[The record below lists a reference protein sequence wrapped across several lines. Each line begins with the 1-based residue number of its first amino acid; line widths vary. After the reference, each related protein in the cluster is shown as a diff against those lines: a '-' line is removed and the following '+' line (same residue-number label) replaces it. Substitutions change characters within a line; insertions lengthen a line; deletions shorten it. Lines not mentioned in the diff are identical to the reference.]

1 MKTVGIV
8 GGIGPESTID
18 YYRKIIAAYCEYD
31 INGNYPKIIINS
43 INMSEMLKSLGAGRL
58 DDIADNL
65 VVEFGKLAAAGADFG
80 LLASN
85 TPHIV
90 FDKVRESSPL
100 PLISIVEATCNKVK
114 EVGLQRVALFG
125 TKFTM
130 NGRFYDQVFLQ
141 HNIQVFIPNDIDQ
154 SFIHEKY
161 LEELVKGKILDD
173 TKYKLLE
180 IALKMKKE
188 HNVQGLILGGT
199 ELSLILQN
207 GDAPGIYIFD
217 TTDAHVESILEAL
230 K

>member
-1 MKTVGIV
+1 MKTIGII

-31 INGNYPKIIINS
+31 VNSNFPKIIINS
-43 INMSEMLKSLGAGRL
+43 INMSEMLKLLGADRF
-58 DDIADNL
+58 DEIADNL

-85 TPHIV
+85 TPHII
-90 FDKVRESSPL
+90 FDRVRKSSPL
-100 PLISIVEATCNKVK
+100 PLISIVEATCDKVK
-114 EVGLQRVALFG
+114 EIDLQRVALFG

-130 NGRFYDQVFLQ
+130 NGGFYDQVFSQ

-154 SFIHEKY
+154 NFIHEKY
-161 LEELVKGKILDD
+161 LEELVKGNIQAD
-173 TKYKLLE
+173 TKSELLA
-180 IALKMKKE
+180 IASKMKRE
-188 HNVQGLILGGT
+188 HDIQGLILGGT

-207 GDAPGIYIFD
+207 GDAPGIHIID

>member
-1 MKTVGIV
+1 MKTIGII

-18 YYRKIIAAYCEYD
+18 YYRKIIAAYREYD
-31 INGNYPKIIINS
+31 VNGNFPKIIINS
-43 INMSEMLKSLGAGRL
+43 INMSEMLKLLGADRF
-58 DDIADNL
+58 DEIADNL

-85 TPHIV
+85 TPHII
-90 FDKVRESSPL
+90 FDKVRKSSPL
-100 PLISIVEATCNKVK
+100 PLISIVEATCKKVK
-114 EVGLQRVALFG
+114 EIGLQRVALFG

-130 NGRFYDQVFLQ
+130 NGGFYDQVFSQ

-154 SFIHEKY
+154 NFIHEKY
-161 LEELVKGKILDD
+161 LKELVKGNIQDD
-173 TKYKLLE
+173 TKSELLA
-180 IALKMKKE
+180 IASKMKRE
-188 HNVQGLILGGT
+188 YDIQGLILGGT

-207 GDAPGIYIFD
+207 GDAPGVHIID

>member
-1 MKTVGIV
+1 MKTIGII

-18 YYRKIIAAYCEYD
+18 YYRKIVSAYCEYD
-31 INGNYPKIIINS
+31 INGNYPRIIINS
-43 INMSEMLKSLGAGRL
+43 INMSEMLNLLGADRF
-58 DDIADNL
+58 DEIADNL
-65 VVEFGKLAAAGADFG
+65 VIEFGKLAAAGADFG

-90 FDKVRESSPL
+90 FDKVREFSPL
-100 PLISIVEATCNKVK
+100 PLVSIVEATYNKVK
-114 EVGLQRVALFG
+114 ELGLQRVALFG

-130 NGRFYDQVFLQ
+130 NGGFYDEVFLQ
-141 HNIQVFIPNDIDQ
+141 HNIQVFIPDDADQ

-161 LEELVKGKILDD
+161 LAELIKGNILND
-173 TKYKLLE
+173 TKSKLLE
-180 IALKMKKE
+180 IASKMKEE
-188 HNVQGLILGGT
+188 HGIQGLILGGT

-207 GDAPGIYIFD
+207 GDAPGVHIID

>member
-1 MKTVGIV
+1 MKTIGII

-18 YYRKIIAAYCEYD
+18 YYRKIIAAYREYD
-31 INGNYPKIIINS
+31 VNGNFPKIIINS
-43 INMSEMLKSLGAGRL
+43 INMSEMLKLLGADRF
-58 DDIADNL
+58 DEIADNL

-85 TPHIV
+85 TPHII
-90 FDKVRESSPL
+90 FDRVRKSSPL
-100 PLISIVEATCNKVK
+100 PLISIVEATCDKVK
-114 EVGLQRVALFG
+114 EIGLQRVALFG

-130 NGRFYDQVFLQ
+130 NGGFYDQVFSQ

-154 SFIHEKY
+154 NFIHEKY
-161 LEELVKGKILDD
+161 IEELVKGNIQDD
-173 TKYKLLE
+173 TKFELLA
-180 IALKMKKE
+180 IASKMKRE
-188 HNVQGLILGGT
+188 HDIQGLILGGT

-207 GDAPGIYIFD
+207 GDAPGIHIID

>member
-1 MKTVGIV
+1 MKTVGII

-18 YYRKIIAAYCEYD
+18 YYRKIVSAYCEYD
-31 INGNYPKIIINS
+31 TNGNYPKIIINS
-43 INMSEMLKSLGAGRL
+43 INMSEMLNLLGADRF
-58 DDIADNL
+58 DKIADNL

-90 FDKVRESSPL
+90 FDKVRECSPL
-100 PLISIVEATCNKVK
+100 PLISIVEATYNKVK
-114 EVGLQRVALFG
+114 ELGLKRVALFG

-130 NGRFYDQVFLQ
+130 NGGFYDQVFLQ
-141 HNIQVFIPNDIDQ
+141 HNIQVFIPDDADQ

-161 LEELVKGKILDD
+161 LAELIKGNILND
-173 TKYKLLE
+173 TKSKLLE
-180 IALKMKKE
+180 IASKMKKE
-188 HNVQGLILGGT
+188 HGIQGLILGGT

-207 GDAPGIYIFD
+207 GDAPGIHIVD
-217 TTDAHVESILEAL
+217 STDAHVESILEAL

>member
-1 MKTVGIV
+1 MKTVGII

-18 YYRKIIAAYCEYD
+18 YYRKIVSAYCEYD
-31 INGNYPKIIINS
+31 TYGNYPKIIINS
-43 INMSEMLKSLGAGRL
+43 INMSEMLNLLGADRF
-58 DDIADNL
+58 DKIADNL

-90 FDKVRESSPL
+90 FDKVREFSPL
-100 PLISIVEATCNKVK
+100 PLISIVEATYNKVK
-114 EVGLQRVALFG
+114 ELGLKHVALFG

-130 NGRFYDQVFLQ
+130 NGGFYDQVFLQ
-141 HNIQVFIPNDIDQ
+141 HNIQVFIPDDADQ

-161 LEELVKGKILDD
+161 LAELIKGNILND
-173 TKYKLLE
+173 TKSKLLE
-180 IALKMKKE
+180 IASKMKKE
-188 HNVQGLILGGT
+188 HGIQGLILGGT

-207 GDAPGIYIFD
+207 GDAPGVHIID

>member
-1 MKTVGIV
+1 MKTVGII

-18 YYRKIIAAYCEYD
+18 YYSKIISAYCEYD

-43 INMSEMLKSLGAGRL
+43 INMSEMLNLLGADRF
-58 DDIADNL
+58 DKIADDL

-90 FDKVRESSPL
+90 FDKVREFSPL
-100 PLISIVEATCNKVK
+100 PLISIVEATYSKVK
-114 EVGLQRVALFG
+114 ELGLKRVALFG

-130 NGRFYDQVFLQ
+130 NGGFYDQVFLQ
-141 HNIQVFIPNDIDQ
+141 HNIQVFIPDDADQ

-161 LEELVKGKILDD
+161 LAELIKGNILND
-173 TKYKLLE
+173 TKSKLLE
-180 IALKMKKE
+180 IASKMKKE
-188 HNVQGLILGGT
+188 HGIQGLILGGT

-207 GDAPGIYIFD
+207 GDAPGIHIID

>member
-1 MKTVGIV
+1 MKTIGII

-31 INGNYPKIIINS
+31 VNSNFPKIIINS
-43 INMSEMLKSLGAGRL
+43 INMSEMLKLLGADRF
-58 DDIADNL
+58 DEIADNL

-85 TPHIV
+85 TPHII
-90 FDKVRESSPL
+90 FDRVRKSSPL

-114 EVGLQRVALFG
+114 EIGLQRVALFG

-130 NGRFYDQVFLQ
+130 NGGFYDQVFSQ

-154 SFIHEKY
+154 NFIHEKY
-161 LEELVKGKILDD
+161 LEELVKGNIKAD
-173 TKYKLLE
+173 TKSELLA
-180 IALKMKKE
+180 IASKMKRE
-188 HNVQGLILGGT
+188 HDIQGLILGGT

-207 GDAPGIYIFD
+207 GDAPGIHIID

>member
-1 MKTVGIV
+1 MKTIGII

-18 YYRKIIAAYCEYD
+18 YYRKIIAAYREYD
-31 INGNYPKIIINS
+31 VNGNFPKIIINS
-43 INMSEMLKSLGAGRL
+43 INMSEMLKLLGADRF
-58 DDIADNL
+58 DEIADNL

-85 TPHIV
+85 TPHII
-90 FDKVRESSPL
+90 FDKVRKSSPL
-100 PLISIVEATCNKVK
+100 PLISIVEATCKKVK
-114 EVGLQRVALFG
+114 EIGLQRVALFG

-130 NGRFYDQVFLQ
+130 NGGFYDQVFSQ

-161 LEELVKGKILDD
+161 LKELVKGNIQDD
-173 TKYKLLE
+173 TKSELLA
-180 IALKMKKE
+180 IASKMKRE
-188 HNVQGLILGGT
+188 YDIQGLILGGT

-207 GDAPGIYIFD
+207 GDAPGVHIID

>member
-1 MKTVGIV
+1 MKTIGII

-18 YYRKIIAAYCEYD
+18 YYRKIVSAYCEYD
-31 INGNYPKIIINS
+31 INGNYPRIIINS
-43 INMSEMLKSLGAGRL
+43 INMSEMLNLLGADRF
-58 DDIADNL
+58 DEIADNL
-65 VVEFGKLAAAGADFG
+65 VIEFGKLAAAGADFG

-90 FDKVRESSPL
+90 FDKVREFSPL
-100 PLISIVEATCNKVK
+100 PLISIVEATYNKVK
-114 EVGLQRVALFG
+114 ELGLQRVALFG

-130 NGRFYDQVFLQ
+130 NGGFYNEVFLQ
-141 HNIQVFIPNDIDQ
+141 HNIQVFIPDDADQ

-161 LEELVKGKILDD
+161 LAELIKGNILND
-173 TKYKLLE
+173 TKSKLLE
-180 IALKMKKE
+180 IASKMKEE
-188 HNVQGLILGGT
+188 HGIQGLILGGT

-207 GDAPGIYIFD
+207 GDAPGVHIID

>member
-1 MKTVGIV
+1 MKTIGII

-31 INGNYPKIIINS
+31 VNGNLPKIIINS
-43 INMSEMLKSLGAGRL
+43 INMSEMLKLLGADRF
-58 DDIADNL
+58 DEIADNL

-85 TPHIV
+85 TPHII
-90 FDKVRESSPL
+90 FDRVRKSSPL
-100 PLISIVEATCNKVK
+100 PLISIVEATCDKVK
-114 EVGLQRVALFG
+114 EIGLQRVALFG

-130 NGRFYDQVFLQ
+130 TGGFYDQVFSQ

-154 SFIHEKY
+154 NFIHEKY
-161 LEELVKGKILDD
+161 LEELVKGNIQDD
-173 TKYKLLE
+173 TKFELLA
-180 IALKMKKE
+180 IASKMKRE
-188 HNVQGLILGGT
+188 HDIQGLILGGT

-207 GDAPGIYIFD
+207 GDAPGIHIID

>member
-1 MKTVGIV
+1 MKAIGIV

-18 YYRKIIAAYCEYD
+18 YYRKIVSAYCEYD
-31 INGNYPKIIINS
+31 VNGNYPRIIINS
-43 INMSEMLKSLGAGRL
+43 INMSEMLNLLGADRF
-58 DDIADNL
+58 DKIADNL

-80 LLASN
+80 ILASN

-90 FDKVRESSPL
+90 FDKVRDLSPL
-100 PLISIVEATCNKVK
+100 PLISIVEATYNKVK
-114 EVGLQRVALFG
+114 ELGLKRVALFG

-130 NGRFYDQVFLQ
+130 NGGFYDQVFLQ
-141 HNIQVFIPNDIDQ
+141 HNIQVFIPDDADQ

-161 LEELVKGKILDD
+161 LAELIKGNILND
-173 TKYKLLE
+173 TKSKLLG
-180 IALKMKKE
+180 IATKMKKE
-188 HNVQGLILGGT
+188 HGIQGLILGGT

-207 GDAPGIYIFD
+207 GDAPGIHIID